1 MDHWKVFLRCT
12 GPLMVIVSGGDRYW
26 CTTTLGCTSKHW
38 KLEDTFIL
46 LVEKP
51 HQGKNLCSQLCEGT
65 QNLGHCANS
74 ILHSRGKAVAVGAV
88 RVSVKAV
95 PRSVSRQSSRI
106 SSSSSSRVSSISSSS
121 RRSRVSRISSSSS
134 SSRSRVSSSS
144 SSSGS
149 RSRLRSE
156 RRPGGLPRASPTLGR
171 PCH

>member
-51 HQGKNLCSQLCEGT
+51 HQGKNLCSELCEGT
-65 QNLGHCANS
+65 QNLGHCADN

-88 RVSVKAV
+88 QVSVKAV

-106 SSSSSSRVSSISSSS
+106 SSSSSSRVSSSGSG
-121 RRSRVSRISSSSS
+121 SSSSS
-134 SSRSRVSSSS
+134 SILLVVEGSVALAVAVEGVGSAGSAVAVVAVVAVSYTH
-144 SSSGS
+144 
-149 RSRLRSE
+149 LRAHE
-156 RRPGGLPRASPTLGR
+156 T
-171 PCH
+171 